1 MISDR
6 IGHRRQREVI
16 RKEYELRAQISKRQH
31 DQ

>member
-1 MISDR
+1 MIADR

-16 RKEYELRAQISKRQH
+16 RKENELCAQVTKRQQ